1 MHGAWLNYRSMTADP
16 SLKEQKLKPGTVKRI
31 FSFAKPYQ
39 VSIYVYLATVVVDA
53 ALIVATP
60 LLLKKLI
67 DDGVM
72 PKDSSVVTQLAF
84 FVALIAVADAA
95 FNMLGRYFS
104 SRIGEGLIYDLRSL
118 VFAHVQK
125 QSIAFFTRTQ
135 TGALISRINS
145 DVIGAQQ
152 AFTST
157 LSGLV
162 SNVVSLLLVGIT
174 MLILSWQITIFSL
187 LMLPLF
193 LIPTKWVGR
202 RLQSLT
208 RESFT
213 LNSEMSS
220 TMTERFNVSGAM
232 LVSLYGQ
239 PLREEAG
246 FRVRARRVADIG
258 IKTAMLNRLF
268 FIALT
273 SVAAIATAIAYG
285 IGGHLAINGGL
296 TVGTLLAITALLAR
310 LYGPLTALS
319 NVRIDVMTS
328 LVSFE
333 RVFEVLDL
341 EPMVKDRSGAIALK
355 SSKGKIEFK
364 NVDFSYPNAQEI
376 SLASLESVA
385 KAETVT
391 SGIVLKGLTFTVEPG
406 TTTALVG
413 PSGAGK
419 TTISALIPR
428 LYDVTGGSIKIDGN
442 DIRDVTL
449 ESLRNSIGVVMQD
462 AHLFHETIVEN
473 LRYAKQDATQ
483 DQMQSACE
491 AAQIWDLIKSLPNG
505 FETMVGERGH
515 RLSGGEKQRLA
526 IARLLLKSPS
536 IVILDEATAHLDSEN
551 EQLVHAALSHALK
564 GRTSIVIAHRLSTVR
579 EADQILVLDKGV
591 IVEQGKHDELI
602 ARGGLY
608 SELKFCHKRSIH
620 QRIATAARRPYE
632 DHRLTQVI
640 AQGQQEL
647 IAGGI
652 HLLSRC
658 NIFQF
663 LVEIGHLIY

>member
-16 SLKEQKLKPGTVKRI
+16 SIKEQKLKPGTVKRI
-31 FSFAKPYQ
+31 LSFAKPYQ
-39 VSIYVYLATVVVDA
+39 FSIYIYLVTVVIDA

-67 DDGVM
+67 DDGVI
-72 PKDSSVVTQLAF
+72 PGDGAVVTQLAL
-84 FVALIAVADAA
+84 FVGLIALADAA
-95 FNMLGRYFS
+95 FNILGRYFS

-118 VFAHVQK
+118 VFSHVQK

-162 SNVVSLLLVGIT
+162 SNFVSLFLVGIT
-174 MLILSWQITIFSL
+174 MLILSWQITLLSL
-187 LMLPLF
+187 LILPLF
-193 LIPTKWVGR
+193 LYPTKWVGR
-202 RLQSLT
+202 RLQALT
-208 RESFT
+208 RESFN
-213 LNSEMSS
+213 LNSQMSS
-220 TMTERFNVSGAM
+220 VMTERFNVSGAM
-232 LVSLYGQ
+232 LVSLYGKQ
-239 PLREEAG
+239 EREHVA
-246 FRVRARRVADIG
+246 FATRARRVADIG
-258 IKTAMLNRLF
+258 IKMAMLNRLF

-273 SVAAIATAIAYG
+273 SVAAIATAFAYG
-285 IGGHLAINGGL
+285 IGGHLAISGQL

-319 NVRIDVMTS
+319 NVRIDIMTS

-341 EPMVKDRSGAIALK
+341 EPMVKDKEGAKTFNPTL
-355 SSKGKIEFK
+355 GKIEFK
-364 NVDFSYPNAQEI
+364 NVDFSYPNANEI

-385 KAETVT
+385 KDETVP
-391 SGIVLKGLTFTVEPG
+391 SGQVLHGLSFVVEPG

-419 TTISALIPR
+419 TTISALLPR
-428 LYDVTGGSIKIDGN
+428 LYDVTEGSIEIDGV
-442 DIRDVTL
+442 DIRDITL
-449 ESLRNSIGVVMQD
+449 ESLRQSFGVVMQD
-462 AHLFHETIVEN
+462 AHLFHESIFEN
-473 LRYAKQDATQ
+473 LRYAKEDATEQ
-483 DQMQSACE
+483 EMRIACE
-491 AAQIWDLIKSLPNG
+491 AAQIWDLICSLPNG
-505 FETMVGERGH
+505 LDTMVGERGH

-551 EQLVHAALSHALK
+551 EQLVHDALANALK

-579 EADQILVLDKGV
+579 EADQILVLEKGS
-591 IVEQGKHDELI
+591 IVERGNHIELI
-602 ARGGLY
+602 ERGGLY
-608 SELKFCHKRSIH
+608 SELYNR
-620 QRIATAARRPYE
+620 Q
-632 DHRLTQVI
+632 D
-640 AQGQQEL
+640 
-647 IAGGI
+647 
-652 HLLSRC
+652 LSGTT
-658 NIFQF
+658 N
-663 LVEIGHLIY
+663 